1 MSHLAGLCLPTGA
14 LFGLC
19 QYTLGPPGKPGMA
32 GTAGSDAQQEPQPMT
47 QQSLNPAQ
55 AQAATRHDRI
65 RFIGMFVGS
74 VLVGVA
80 LVLVAVYNASTELAA
95 VQQVD
100 AMHDMMRD
108 RLAKTLGARPVA
120 LGRGALEA
128 LAARLSTDHYRVVPV
143 HGGEPRPGEGEWAW
157 QGVRFSR
164 ERLEHSRISAHGGY
178 FEDGADCYTWSLLP
192 VPGVD
197 DRLLVLHRHQPLAAR
212 TLFGVYQNRLLVPA
226 AFAVWMTVWV
236 SLILNGLVMRLR
248 AQNEAVERMASRDP
262 LTGLPN
268 RNLLFKTLDALVA
281 RARTDNRSFALA
293 VVDLDGFKGVND
305 AHGHDVG
312 DALLQQVA
320 ERFRQAVRQGDM
332 VARTGGDEFILLF
345 PDSGVEGCQAI
356 CARVVQELG
365 AEYEVLGQRVRISAS
380 MGVARFPEDAGE
392 IDELTRKADES
403 MYAAK
408 RSGGGVVCYS
418 N

>member
-1 MSHLAGLCLPTGA
+1 
-14 LFGLC
+14 
-19 QYTLGPPGKPGMA
+19 
-32 GTAGSDAQQEPQPMT
+32 MT
-47 QQSLNPAQ
+47 QQSLDPAP
-55 AQAATRHDRI
+55 AKAAARHDKI

-80 LVLVAVYNASTELAA
+80 LVLTAVYNASTELAA

-108 RLAKTLGARPVA
+108 RLAQAVGSRP
-120 LGRGALEA
+120 GALSRDAIEE
-128 LAARLSTDHYRVVPV
+128 LAADLSTEHYRVVPV
-143 HGGEPRPGEGEWAW
+143 LGDRPGEREWTW
-157 QGVRFSR
+157 HGVRISWEHI
-164 ERLEHSRISAHGGY
+164 ERSRISPQGGY
-178 FEDGADCYTWSLLP
+178 FEEGPDIYTWSLLP
-192 VPGVD
+192 LPAGT
-197 DRLLVLHRHQPLAAR
+197 DRLLVLHRHQPLAAS
-212 TLFGVYQNRLLVPA
+212 TLFGVYQNRLIVPA

-236 SLILNGLVMRLR
+236 SLILNGLVTRLR
-248 AQNEAVERMASRDP
+248 AQNDAVERMAWQDP

-268 RNLLFKTLDALVA
+268 RNLLFKTLDGLVA
-281 RARTDNRSFALA
+281 RARTENRSFSLA
-293 VVDLDGFKGVND
+293 VVDLDGFKEVND
-305 AHGHDVG
+305 DYGHDAG
-312 DALLQQVA
+312 DALLKQVA

-392 IDELTRKADES
+392 IDELARKADES
-403 MYAAK
+403 MYVAK
-408 RSGGGVVCYS
+408 RSGGGMVCYS
-418 N
+418 S